1 MSRRIVGPLLLT
13 IGTIA
18 LVCLALFL
26 LVIIYHF
33 IGFWLLP
40 VGLLLD
46 ALALTRTM
54 GWTTKLPNPRLPSYV
69 AWVCYLL
76 FCGRLPNLATGI
88 LILLLLSAVH
98 VVCRYIL
105 PEMGKRS
112 HPA

>member
-26 LVIIYHF
+26 LVIVYHF

-54 GWTTKLPNPRLPSYV
+54 GWIAKLPNPRLPGYV

-76 FCGRLPNLATGI
+76 FCGRLPNLTAGI
-88 LILLLLSAVH
+88 LILLLLSAIH

-105 PEMGKRS
+105 PEMGRRKQ
-112 HPA
+112 